1 MEAGAVIA
9 VESGTGVGI
18 ETEGGGGRGAN
29 DGDIWDSSIRCFF
42 VAGC

>member
-1 MEAGAVIA
+1 VETEAVIA
-9 VESGTGVGI
+9 AESGTGVGRG
-18 ETEGGGGRGAN
+18 TEGGGGRGAN